1 MSIYITGETW
11 KEFIRNGKKKKR
23 NESMKFLDVLP
34 N

>member
-11 KEFIRNGKKKKR
+11 KEFIRNRKKR
-23 NESMKFLDVLP
+23 RNEFMKFLDVLP